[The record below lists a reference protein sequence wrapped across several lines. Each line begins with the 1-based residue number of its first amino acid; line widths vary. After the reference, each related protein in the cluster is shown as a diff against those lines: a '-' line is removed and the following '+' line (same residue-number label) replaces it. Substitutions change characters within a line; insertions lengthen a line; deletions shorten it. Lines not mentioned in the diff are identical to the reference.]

1 MNRGN
6 VNKETARQS
15 DVAGDAGTLFAERF
29 LGDLDDDILS
39 SLQHFGD
46 ELRATRRTR
55 PASLIT
61 TVRPWAAGAPFE
73 TRTTAGTSA
82 AIGATATPVGP
93 STAPIGAS
101 ATPVASTA
109 TEGPLKSRARIAA

>member
-1 MNRGN
+1 MNRGH

-15 DVAGDAGTLFAERF
+15 DVAGDAGTLFAEGF

-46 ELRATRRTR
+46 ELRTTGRTT

-73 TRTTAGTSA
+73 TWTTTAPSA
-82 AIGATATPVGP
+82 AIEATHAPVAA
-93 STAPIGAS
+93 STTTIGAS
-101 ATPVASTA
+101 P
-109 TEGPLKSRARIAA
+109 P